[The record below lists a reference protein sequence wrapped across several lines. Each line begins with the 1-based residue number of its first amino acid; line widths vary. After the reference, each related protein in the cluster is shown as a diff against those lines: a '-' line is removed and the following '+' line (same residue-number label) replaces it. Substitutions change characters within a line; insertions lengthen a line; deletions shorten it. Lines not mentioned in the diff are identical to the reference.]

1 MVKSLAQ
8 GSCRQRNSLHA
19 ESVGHGIGADRNVDF
34 NQLRQRVEPG
44 VRGDG
49 RRQIKRQFRVNH
61 RKAGQKERAAQ
72 AGFHLARGNAQHRI
86 ASNLGPCPR
95 RSGHSDE
102 RRGGILE

>member
-1 MVKSLAQ
+1 MQ
-8 GSCRQRNSLHA
+8 NP
-19 ESVGHGIGADRNVDF
+19 SVTGIGANRNVDF

-72 AGFHLARGNAQHRI
+72 ADFHLRARARPTPH
-86 ASNLGPCPR
+86 C
-95 RSGHSDE
+95 E
-102 RRGGILE
+102 